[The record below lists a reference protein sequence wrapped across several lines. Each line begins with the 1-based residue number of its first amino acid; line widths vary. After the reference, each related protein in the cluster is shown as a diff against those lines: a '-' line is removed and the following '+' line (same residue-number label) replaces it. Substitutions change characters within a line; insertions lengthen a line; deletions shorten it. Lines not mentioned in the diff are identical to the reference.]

1 MTFSFFKNSH
11 TRETF
16 SLAWPL
22 VITQVGHI
30 ITGMVDNIFLGK
42 IGTTEQAAGIL
53 SNNLYVLLLVF
64 LIGMSYSSTPLV
76 TMAHESSDLHKKA
89 ALFKNSLLLN
99 SAVALIC
106 FLILFFSSEFLYH
119 MQQPLEVATL
129 AEPFFNVLIF
139 SMLPVSLFFSCKQ
152 YCEGLS
158 NTRMALLIS
167 IVGNLINIVL
177 NYALIYGKF
186 GLPEL
191 GYLGSAW
198 ASFFAR
204 SFMGISFLV
213 LVFRSPLTREI
224 TAVFKQVRISSV
236 ELLELWRIGW
246 NSAMQFTF
254 EVAAF
259 VIAGLMAGKFGKEN
273 IDANGIALSIA
284 SFTYMFGSG
293 IGSAASIRVGVFR
306 SQQNSTDLK
315 AAVAAALKLVL
326 MVMGCFGII
335 FVAAHNFLPTVFSS
349 NPEIIHLAGTL
360 LIIAAMFQLFDGLQ
374 VVLIGILRA
383 LQDVN
388 FPTYVTLVAYW
399 LIALPLAWVLAFV
412 VKLETIGIWIA
423 LLFSLAVVALLL
435 GLRLKHLLK
444 KM

>member
-30 ITGMVDNIFLGK
+30 ITGMVDTIFLGQ

-64 LIGMSYSSTPLV
+64 LIGMSYASTPLV
-76 TMAHESSDLHKKA
+76 TMAHESSDLRKKA
-89 ALFKNSLLLN
+89 ALFKSSLFLN
-99 SAVALIC
+99 TAVALIC
-106 FLILFFSSEFLYH
+106 FLILFFSSGFLYH
-119 MQQPLEVATL
+119 MQQPEDVARL

-139 SMLPVSLFFSCKQ
+139 SMVPVSLFFSCKQ

-198 ASFFAR
+198 ASFYAR
-204 SFMGISFLV
+204 LFMGVSFLV

-224 TAVFKQVRISSV
+224 ATVFRQVRISST

-273 IDANGIALSIA
+273 IDAHGIALSIA

-293 IGSAASIRVGVFR
+293 ISSAASIRVGVFK
-306 SQQNSTDLK
+306 SQQNVQDLR
-315 AAVAAALKLVL
+315 AAVTAALKLVL
-326 MVMGCFGII
+326 MVMGCFGIVFI
-335 FVAAHNFLPTVFSS
+335 AAHQLLPTVFSG
-349 NPEIIHLAGTL
+349 NPIIIELAGTL
-360 LIIAAMFQLFDGLQ
+360 LIIAALFQLFDGLQ

-383 LQDVN
+383 LQDVK

-412 VKLETIGIWIA
+412 VKLETIGIWIS